1 MGRLHLF
8 LPPVEARL
16 DRRQRPLGLRRA
28 LIQILGSGAVV
39 REDRVELRLDPQ
51 ILTIPV
57 PHQA

>member
-1 MGRLHLF
+1 MHQS

-39 REDRVELRLDPQ
+39 REDPVELRLDPQ
-51 ILTIPV
+51 IRTTPV
-57 PHQA
+57 PRQA